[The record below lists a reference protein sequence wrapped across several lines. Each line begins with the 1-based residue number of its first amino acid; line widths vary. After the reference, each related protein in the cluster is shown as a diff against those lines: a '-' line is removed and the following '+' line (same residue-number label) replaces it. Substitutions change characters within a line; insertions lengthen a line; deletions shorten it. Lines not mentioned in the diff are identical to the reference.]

1 MPGNDPTEGLALMA
15 KRFKKTVKTVKTQQK
30 KLPSAVKIWQN
41 CFVTLDA
48 TWHLKPYSITVSAI
62 WSYKLLLWWL
72 RLPS

>member
-1 MPGNDPTEGLALMA
+1 MPGNVPTEGLALMA

-30 KLPSAVKIWQN
+30 KLPSAVKSGKIALS
-41 CFVTLDA
+41 LDA

-62 WSYKLLLWWL
+62 WNYKLLLWWL